1 MAKHPSEII
10 KQVLR
15 QESYLE
21 NPDGTFTHPYEREL
35 ETSELA
41 VLRRNI
47 RLSRRPRR

>member
-10 KQVLR
+10 RQVLLKEGY
-15 QESYLE
+15 QE

-41 VLRRNI
+41 RVRRKI
-47 RLSRRPRR
+47 RLVSRPRR